1 MGTGHRLV
9 AAVPGMVGQPGPI
22 VVAVLT
28 RAPSRGG
35 KSRLFAALG
44 RPPDPALLSAL
55 LLDTL
60 DGVRLDGT
68 TRIVF
73 VDPADACDDV
83 RALVPADVEV
93 RPQRSGSLGDRMRL
107 TMDGLFAEGA
117 SIVVLVGSDL
127 PDITSSSIASALSI
141 LKDDPSSLAL
151 GPAQDG
157 GYYLIAATTTPN
169 VFDGIEWSG
178 PRVFEQTRA
187 AATMNGV
194 RVHLVEPLRDVDTPE
209 DLYDVRAS
217 RTRAWAD
224 RTRGGQAQPDQ
235 AN

>member
-1 MGTGHRLV
+1 
-9 AAVPGMVGQPGPI
+9 MVGESGPI

-60 DGVRLDGT
+60 DGARLAGT
-68 TRIVF
+68 TRV
-73 VDPADACDDV
+73 VCVEPADACDDV
-83 RALVPADVEV
+83 RALVPPDVRV
-93 RPQRSGSLGDRMRL
+93 QPQQGGSLGDRMRL

-127 PDITSSSIASALSI
+127 PDITPSLIAVAISTVRQ
-141 LKDDPSSLAL
+141 DPASVVL

-157 GYYLIAATTTPN
+157 GYYLIAAATTPN
-169 VFDGIEWSG
+169 VFEGIEWSS
-178 PRVFEQTRA
+178 PRVLEQTRA
-187 AATMNGV
+187 AASRQGL
-194 RVHLVEPLRDVDTPE
+194 RVHLLASLRDVDAPQ
-209 DLYDVRAS
+209 DLRGVRAA
-217 RTRAWAD
+217 RTRAWIRSIDSDDAID
-224 RTRGGQAQPDQ
+224 V
-235 AN
+235 

>member
-1 MGTGHRLV
+1 
-9 AAVPGMVGQPGPI
+9 MVGESGPI

-60 DGVRLDGT
+60 DGAHLAGT
-68 TRIVF
+68 TRV
-73 VDPADACDDV
+73 VCVEPADACDEV
-83 RALVPADVEV
+83 RALVPPDVRV
-93 RPQRSGSLGDRMRL
+93 QPQQGGSLGDRMRL

-127 PDITSSSIASALSI
+127 PDITPSSIAAAISTVRQ
-141 LKDDPSSLAL
+141 DPASVVL

-169 VFDGIEWSG
+169 VFEGIEWSS
-178 PRVFEQTRA
+178 PRVLEQTRA
-187 AATMNGV
+187 AASRRGL
-194 RVHLVEPLRDVDTPE
+194 RVHLLAPLRDVDAPQ
-209 DLYDVRAS
+209 DLRSVRAA
-217 RTRAWAD
+217 RTRAWIRSIDSGDAID
-224 RTRGGQAQPDQ
+224 V
-235 AN
+235 

>member
-1 MGTGHRLV
+1 
-9 AAVPGMVGQPGPI
+9 MVGESGPI

-44 RPPDPALLSAL
+44 RIPDPALLSAL

-60 DGVRLDGT
+60 DGVSLPGAR
-68 TRIVF
+68 RIVF

-83 RALVPADVEV
+83 RALVPSDLRVM
-93 RPQRSGSLGDRMRL
+93 PQPQGSLGERMRA
-107 TMDGLFAEGA
+107 TMTQLFDGEGA

-127 PDITSSSIASALSI
+127 PDIRPSLIEDAIAILQSDPKALV
-141 LKDDPSSLAL
+141 L

-169 VFDGIEWSG
+169 VFDGIEWSS
-178 PRVFEQTRA
+178 PRVLDQTRA
-187 AATMNGV
+187 AATTNGL
-194 RVHLVEPLRDVDTPE
+194 RVHLLEPLRDVDTRE
-209 DLYDVRAS
+209 DLRAVS
-217 RTRAWAD
+217 APRTKAWRDAS
-224 RTRGGQAQPDQ
+224 GPFSQ
-235 AN
+235 